1 MAAWVA
7 RNTGLTGVNKNVNYI
22 VQNPATRHLN
32 STSHELW
39 IATGAGSDGGIFR
52 SINGGR
58 LWEHISLPQPNNDN
72 FSPPGV
78 PSLLTDLIFIW
89 IDYDPTSELTLFALG
104 ADSSRERFFMYK
116 TIDVGLTWS
125 SIGLI
130 TA

>member
-39 IATGAGSDGGIFR
+39 IATGAGSDGNIFR

-58 LWEHISLPQPNNDN
+58 LWEH
-72 FSPPGV
+72 
-78 PSLLTDLIFIW
+78 T
-89 IDYDPTSELTLFALG
+89 
-104 ADSSRERFFMYK
+104 
-116 TIDVGLTWS
+116 
-125 SIGLI
+125 
-130 TA
+130 

>member
-7 RNTGLTGVNKNVNYI
+7 RNIGLSGVNKNVNYI

-39 IATGAGSDGGIFR
+39 IATGAGSDGNIFR

-58 LWEHISLPQPNNDN
+58 LWEQISLPQPNNGN

-78 PSLLTDLIFIW
+78 PSRLSDLIFIW
-89 IDYDPTSELTLFALG
+89 IDYDPTNELTLFALG
-104 ADSSRERFFMYK
+104 VDSARERFFMYK
-116 TIDVGLTWS
+116 TTDIGLTWS